1 MVISQNFMDN
11 RSLVEEV
18 YNFQKGI
25 KNKNP
30 ILALSISNTFLPL
43 LEYRRHLEQASKED
57 LLSLKGIGH
66 SSVDYLL
73 RIFKR
78 EDIESIVNDVPMVH
92 KISTVVY
99 NQYKPIE
106 TNSQSFYSDNAWDNA
121 VKVYESL

>member
-1 MVISQNFMDN
+1 MELKLLDLSIKLKSCWRILIFYWLKSNILYQRNLYKMVISQNFMDN

-73 RIFKR
+73 RI
-78 EDIESIVNDVPMVH
+78 
-92 KISTVVY
+92 
-99 NQYKPIE
+99 
-106 TNSQSFYSDNAWDNA
+106 
-121 VKVYESL
+121 